1 MKLNEICGYILD
13 GDKNAIPVSDIM
25 EWANWFESAKRAKL
39 NVVGQDTLP
48 DGTFVSTVFLGLD
61 HNFFDSGIPILF
73 ETMAFNMNKKGLDMS
88 GTHQWRYATWK
99 EARQGHIKAIT
110 IILGEKATAYI
121 EKYDLK
127 FE

>member
-1 MKLNEICGYILD
+1 MTKMPSLLKILW
-13 GDKNAIPVSDIM
+13 

-73 ETMAFNMNKKGLDMS
+73 ETMAFNRGKKGLDMS

-99 EARQGHIKAIT
+99 EARRGHIKAIT